1 MSLWL
6 CLSERDE
13 RLSELGV
20 RERGERDCQYICP
33 QCRAYTAYRAKKFR
47 ISELRD
53 WVLLNILN

>member
-20 RERGERDCQYICP
+20 RERGEEREIVSIYAHSVEHILH
-33 QCRAYTAYRAKKFR
+33 
-47 ISELRD
+47 IELKSFE
-53 WVLLNILN
+53 

>member
-20 RERGERDCQYICP
+20 RERGEEREREIVSIYAHSVEHILH
-33 QCRAYTAYRAKKFR
+33 
-47 ISELRD
+47 IELKSFE
-53 WVLLNILN
+53 